1 MCCSTTL
8 DLLVL
13 FIYCSWFLLQQLDDW
28 VLCRIYNKKG
38 ATERGVRSSPAPPM
52 EGKIRKMDQM
62 PMEGV
67 GEEKPAG
74 VLPVL
79 PKSDH
84 TYFDS
89 SDSFPRMH
97 TSDSSCSEAHA
108 ASQKMKCE
116 REVQSEPRWSGW
128 ENTVEIPATPSMDAL
143 LGIGSDVANN
153 GGFLEFD
160 YPQLSPLYNPC
171 HDPFSFLLKS
181 F

>member
-1 MCCSTTL
+1 ML
-8 DLLVL
+8 
-13 FIYCSWFLLQQLDDW
+13 LLQQLDDW

-38 ATERGVRSSPAPPM
+38 AIERGVRSSPAPPV
-52 EGKIRKMDQM
+52 EGKIRKTD
-62 PMEGV
+62 PVPLEGA

-74 VLPVL
+74 VLAPVL

-97 TSDSSCSEAHA
+97 TSDSSCSEGHA
-108 ASQKMKCE
+108 ASQEMKCE
-116 REVQSEPRWSGW
+116 REVQSERRWRGW
-128 ENTVEIPATPSMDAL
+128 ENTVEIPTVPSVQDSL
-143 LGIGSDVANN
+143 LGFGSNVANQ
-153 GGFLEFD
+153 GGFLQFD

-171 HDPFSFLLKS
+171 HDPFSFLLKP